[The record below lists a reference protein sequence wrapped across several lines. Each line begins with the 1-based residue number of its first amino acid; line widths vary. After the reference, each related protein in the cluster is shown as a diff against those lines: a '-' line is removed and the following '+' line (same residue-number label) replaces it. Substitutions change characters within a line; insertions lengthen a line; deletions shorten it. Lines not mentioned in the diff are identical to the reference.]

1 MNIQELLNEMQSFR
15 ESLEQP
21 TKDLAAAP
29 ADMEKV
35 EVDQINPKEP
45 EVDAKGEKSVCDIV
59 KALEDYQ
66 AELDKIKKE
75 DPETK
80 FEMIDNKDPM
90 RECDALQKA
99 TEKQNRKEEIKKG
112 INKRV
117 KRPEVVEE
125 SVQDPEYTVLYRVKK
140 TDEPVD
146 DPYTFN
152 NYNDAKYY
160 FDAMKKDCPPEYY
173 VQLNKL
179 NKEEDMYDD
188 ICNTFDESM
197 LDVAN
202 KTKKVDLEKVVKD
215 QPETKEIELPEPE
228 VDCKKE
234 VEAAIEEPKEIKVE
248 DIVKIEESVQDE
260 VVAKY
265 ETVDG
270 KHEIIRTSEG
280 LYKNRYYL
288 KEDGK
293 ARRTTRGV
301 KNLPTA
307 VGAMMKRFPEA
318 VEIVDEQ
325 KPEPPETK

>member
-1 MNIQELLNEMQSFR
+1 MNINELLDGFQSFK
-15 ESLEQP
+15 EELE
-21 TKDLAAAP
+21 T
-29 ADMEKV
+29 
-35 EVDQINPKEP
+35 VDVQEINVKEP
-45 EVDAKGEKSVCDIV
+45 EIDAKGEKSISDIV
-59 KALEDYQ
+59 KAFEDYQ
-66 AELDKIKKE
+66 KDLDSIKEE
-75 DPETK
+75 DPELK

-90 RECDALQKA
+90 QECDALQKA

-117 KRPEVVEE
+117 KRPEVQE
-125 SVQDPEYTVLYRVKK
+125 DPE
-140 TDEPVD
+140 PV
-146 DPYTFN
+146 
-152 NYNDAKYY
+152 
-160 FDAMKKDCPPEYY
+160 
-173 VQLNKL
+173 
-179 NKEEDMYDD
+179 
-188 ICNTFDESM
+188 DESM

-202 KTKKVDLEKVVKD
+202 KTKKVDLETVVKD

-318 VEIVDEQ
+318 VEIVGEQ

>member
-1 MNIQELLNEMQSFR
+1 MNIEELLNGFQSFK
-15 ESLEQP
+15 EELE
-21 TKDLAAAP
+21 T
-29 ADMEKV
+29 V
-35 EVDQINPKEP
+35 EVKEVEVIES
-45 EVDAKGEKSVCDIV
+45 EVDAKGEKTIADLV
-59 KALEDYQ
+59 KAFEDYQ
-66 AELDKIKKE
+66 TELDTIKAE
-75 DPETK
+75 DPELK

-90 RECDALQKA
+90 QECDALQQA

-117 KRPEVVEE
+117 KRTEVVEE

-146 DPYTFN
+146 EPYTFD
-152 NYNDAKYY
+152 NYNDAKDY

-202 KTKKVDLEKVVKD
+202 KTDKVELEKVVID
-215 QPETKEIELPEPE
+215 NPETKEIELPEPE
-228 VDCKKE
+228 VDCEKE
-234 VEAAIEEPKEIKVE
+234 VAKAIEEPKEVKVE

-265 ETVDG
+265 ETTDG

-288 KEDGK
+288 KENGK

-318 VEIVDEQ
+318 VEIT
-325 KPEPPETK
+325 EPTETK

>member
-21 TKDLAAAP
+21 TKDLAATP

-35 EVDQINPKEP
+35 EVDEINPKEP

-59 KALEDYQ
+59 KALEEYQ

-90 RECDALQKA
+90 KECEGTLISDEEKA
-99 TEKQNRKEEIKKG
+99 KRAEELKKTRGKRNTKPVEEDLKPEIEEADVKEIK
-112 INKRV
+112 
-117 KRPEVVEE
+117 PETEVDHEKE
-125 SVQDPEYTVLYRVKK
+125 VKK
-140 TDEPVD
+140 
-146 DPYTFN
+146 
-152 NYNDAKYY
+152 
-160 FDAMKKDCPPEYY
+160 
-173 VQLNKL
+173 
-179 NKEEDMYDD
+179 
-188 ICNTFDESM
+188 
-197 LDVAN
+197 
-202 KTKKVDLEKVVKD
+202 
-215 QPETKEIELPEPE
+215 
-228 VDCKKE
+228 
-234 VEAAIEEPKEIKVE
+234 AIEEPKQVE
-248 DIVKIEESVQDE
+248 LKDVLDKPMDESVSPE

-270 KHEIIRTSEG
+270 KHEIVRTADG

-318 VEIVDEQ
+318 TEIVDQ
-325 KPEPPETK
+325 K